1 MDIRPGTRITV
12 EIVGVPTSAAG
23 RKTLTRL
30 CRKDP
35 AIERASRKQ
44 TNKRPSW
51 QEWRRGGMTWHHQ
64 MKSGSPVSLAEGAK
78 YSIRA
83 TLDVIRD
90 LKSVQKFVKVA
101 GA

>member
-1 MDIRPGTRITV
+1 MDIRPGTQITV
-12 EIVGVPTSAAG
+12 EIVGLPTSAAG
-23 RKTLTRL
+23 RKTLVRL

-35 AIERASRKQ
+35 AIERAGRRQ
-44 TNKRPSW
+44 TKKRPSW

-64 MKSGSPVSLAEGAK
+64 MKSDSPVSLAKGAK
-78 YSIRA
+78 YAIRA

-90 LKSVQKFVKVA
+90 LKSVEKFVKVA